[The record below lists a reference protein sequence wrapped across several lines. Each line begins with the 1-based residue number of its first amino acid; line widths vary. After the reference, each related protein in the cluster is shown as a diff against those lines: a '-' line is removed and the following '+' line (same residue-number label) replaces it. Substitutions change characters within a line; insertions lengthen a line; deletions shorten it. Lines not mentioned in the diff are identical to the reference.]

1 MCTTCMQAPMEA
13 TRTPEPL
20 KLELQTLWAII
31 RVLGMES
38 DPQHEQPGSLVAKA
52 SLLWRLFY
60 SFFL

>member
-1 MCTTCMQAPMEA
+1 MEA

-38 DPQHEQPGSLVAKA
+38 GPQHEQPGSLVAKA

-60 SFFL
+60 SSFSRILR